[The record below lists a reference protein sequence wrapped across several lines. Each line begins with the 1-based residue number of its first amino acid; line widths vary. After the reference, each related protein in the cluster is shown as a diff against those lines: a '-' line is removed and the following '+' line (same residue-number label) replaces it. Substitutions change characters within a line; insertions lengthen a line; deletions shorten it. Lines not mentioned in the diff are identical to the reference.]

1 MTTLQKHYRVH
12 EVMELLG
19 VSRWTVYRWGKEGR
33 IKLVKYGKRAMGV
46 PADSLRD
53 LMRGEVPKE

>member
-1 MTTLQKHYRVH
+1 MLQKHYRVH

-53 LMRGEVPKE
+53 LMKGEAK

>member
-1 MTTLQKHYRVH
+1 MTTLQKHYRVA

-19 VSRWTVYRWGKEGR
+19 VSRTTVYRWAQEGR
-33 IKLVKYGKRAMGV
+33 LKMVRYGKRAMGV

-53 LMRGEVPKE
+53 LMRGDAAKE